1 VVLRVSEYYLSYQ
14 GEGPNTGTP
23 TIFLRFAGCNF
34 KCPGWP
40 CDTQFAIDPKIF
52 TKEQTTYK
60 YSKDL
65 VDDVMTLWY
74 PGVNICFTGGEVLL
88 QPNDELEELA
98 SELVSRTGYGTALEM
113 FTNGSLPL
121 GKTLRKQFQ
130 SIILDWKLPGSGEA
144 YGNPAV
150 LYQNLSALRSTDAIK
165 FTIRNYD
172 DFEIAKNRYHTD
184 ILGGENSDGDPLL
197 APVFA
202 GIVWE
207 SRSREADLVRWIQEA
222 KLPWYLNVQLHKYI
236 WDPEARRT

>member
-1 VVLRVSEYYLSYQ
+1 VALRVSEYYLSYQ

-23 TIFLRFAGCNF
+23 TIFLRFQ
-34 KCPGWP
+34 CPGWP

-121 GKTLRKQFQ
+121 GRTLRKQFQ

-144 YGNPAV
+144 YGRPEV
-150 LYQNLSALRSTDAIK
+150 LYQNLNALRSTDAIK

-172 DFEIAKNRYHTD
+172 DFEVARNRYITD
-184 ILGGENSDGDPLL
+184 ILGGEDADALL

-207 SRSREADLVRWIQEA
+207 SRSTEADLVGWIQEA